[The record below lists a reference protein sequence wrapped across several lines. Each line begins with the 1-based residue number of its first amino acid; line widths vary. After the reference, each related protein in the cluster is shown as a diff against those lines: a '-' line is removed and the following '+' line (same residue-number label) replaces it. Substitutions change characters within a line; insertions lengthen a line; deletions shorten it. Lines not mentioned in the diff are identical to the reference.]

1 MSEKTYILKP
11 RNKKSLVERVVYE
24 KDGTVFEYTE
34 GYTGGEWFFVG
45 TEEQMHDVLPPIDDD
60 VIDMNMYPDW
70 EFVESGQ
77 GHTNDW
83 KFVGPADAELVEE
96 AENIMEEDGHWA
108 LEEADWYYEDTEWLV
123 YNGLELTVEEKE
135 DGKEN

>member
-1 MSEKTYILKP
+1 MMSEKTYILKP
-11 RNKKSLVERVVYE
+11 RNKKSLVERVIYE

-34 GYTGGEWFFVG
+34 GYTGGEWVFVG

-60 VIDMNMYPDW
+60 CVDMNMYPDW

-83 KFVGPADAELVEE
+83 KFVGPADAELVE
-96 AENIMEEDGHWA
+96 
-108 LEEADWYYEDTEWLV
+108 
-123 YNGLELTVEEKE
+123 
-135 DGKEN
+135 